1 MDTGS
6 FITCIKTDDIYKDIT
21 GNVGTIFNTSN
32 YEIEIIT

>member
-6 FITCIKTDDIYKDIT
+6 FITCIKTDYSYKDNT
-21 GNVGTIFNTSN
+21 GDVGTIFNTSN